1 MMLVVP
7 RHGPQAILGEV
18 GPAWGS
24 PTGPPYWASVCSYAL
39 RARGWSGWGCP
50 ISGSIHLSGQAL
62 ATWKSQWALG
72 LFQPPSLL
80 CGSPSQGAFPG
91 CPPTP
96 QLGKP
101 MVTLTEVAC
110 ASLGP
115 STRLPLCYP

>member
-7 RHGPQAILGEV
+7 RHGPQAILGEAPQARPA
-18 GPAWGS
+18 GPLS
-24 PTGPPYWASVCSYAL
+24 AL
-39 RARGWSGWGCP
+39 M
-50 ISGSIHLSGQAL
+50 LSGPGAGQAGDAPFLVPFTAL

-80 CGSPSQGAFPG
+80 CGSPSEGAFPG

-110 ASLGP
+110 ASLRP
-115 STRLPLCYP
+115 STRLPHCYP